1 METLATLAC
10 LALFFII
17 FKSAFGPRTYHINV
31 ECLPLLAYRVLC
43 ESGGSLAE
51 ADLVR
56 RFGARIDPQ
65 RIRLF
70 QTRAGKARQEI
81 EYLLGTG
88 SVARTD
94 GGVIKVV
101 KPLTFVN
108 TSGAKRFEAS
118 LHASGRGM
126 DYRYFSSHDR

>member
-10 LALFFII
+10 LALLFII
-17 FKSAFGPRTYHINV
+17 FQSVFGPRTCHINV
-31 ECLPLLAYRVLC
+31 TCLPLLAYEVLC
-43 ESGGSLAE
+43 EAGGSLAE

-56 RFGARIDPQ
+56 RLGTRIDPQ

-94 GGVIKVV
+94 DGAIKVV

-108 TSGAKRFEAS
+108 TSGVKRVEFTLS
-118 LHASGRGM
+118 ASGRGV
-126 DYRYFSSHDR
+126 DCRWFSSHDR